1 MLRDL
6 DFIVTTRGELV
17 QAPVIVQPL
26 HSADLNAI
34 VEALDELW
42 LHALEAHALGSD

>member
-1 MLRDL
+1 MHMR
-6 DFIVTTRGELV
+6 FIISMEGELAQVSTTV
-17 QAPVIVQPL
+17 QTL

-42 LHALEAHALGSD
+42 LHALEAHALGSS